1 MVAKNPGDVLTSAG
15 YNAQIKDNIN
25 KLLNQGHRVLTV
37 AQFAALTGI
46 EDGDEAYIEVDST
59 NGIEWHVRYLSAEPT
74 YKWRFLGGRPLYS
87 EVLAS
92 EATTSTTYVALT
104 TGGPSLG
111 VPRVGDYDVTIGS
124 TISEQGI
131 VGAFHSYDIGG
142 TGAVDADA
150 VYGQSSGATG
160 AASSVRT
167 RRKAALTVVT
177 LTSKYRATS
186 AVNCL
191 FASRWM
197 AVVPVRLI

>member
-1 MVAKNPGDVLTSAG
+1 
-15 YNAQIKDNIN
+15 
-25 KLLNQGHRVLTV
+25 
-37 AQFAALTGI
+37 
-46 EDGDEAYIEVDST
+46 
-59 NGIEWHVRYLSAEPT
+59 
-74 YKWRFLGGRPLYS
+74 
-87 EVLAS
+87 
-92 EATTSTTYVALT
+92 
-104 TGGPSLG
+104 
-111 VPRVGDYDVTIGS
+111 
-124 TISEQGI
+124 

-150 VYGQSSGATG
+150 VYGQSPGATG